1 MLLNF
6 CRFFVLKI
14 RPVEAISTHCHS
26 LECRWL
32 TLKLDR
38 NRRPRIVEI
47 QSAVRHYGKS
57 EKSYINSA
65 EFKCLIVSIIP
76 RKFLYIYFDNS
87 TILFILVGTICVFEF
102 AMVPGVYILL
112 CPPGRKGTL
121 FFLHIHYIIIWL
133 YHYSKTI
140 VELENN
146 TNRKRL
152 TVYGACNLTKQH
164 FGILICFWF

>member
-1 MLLNF
+1 MLLSF
-6 CRFFVLKI
+6 CRYFVLKI
-14 RPVEAISTHCHS
+14 RPVEVISTHCHS

-47 QSAVRHYGKS
+47 HSAVRHYGKS

-76 RKFLYIYFDNS
+76 RKLLYIYFGNS
-87 TILFILVGTICVFEF
+87 TILFILVGTICVCEF
-102 AMVPGVYILL
+102 AMVPGAYILL

-121 FFLHIHYIIIWL
+121 FFLHIQLHNHQKDLNPSLWL
-133 YHYSKTI
+133 YYYGKVI

-146 TNRKRL
+146 TNNRKRL
-152 TVYGACNLTKQH
+152 TVYGACNLTK
-164 FGILICFWF
+164 